1 MRFRDRAAAGRQL
14 AHTLSEFVGRSDV
27 LVLGLPRGG
36 VPVAA
41 EVARHLAAPLD
52 VFLVRKLGVPG
63 QEELALGAIA
73 EGGVEV
79 INQDLVSD
87 LGISP
92 AAIERIAVRE
102 RLELDR
108 REVLYRSARRRPEI
122 RDRIVI
128 LIDDGLATGATM
140 EAAIV
145 AIRSLG
151 PARIVVAAPVGAKQ
165 TCDRLRRL
173 VDDVRCVAMP
183 EPFDAVGVW
192 YEDFGQTTDEEVRGI
207 LAGC

>member
-1 MRFRDRAAAGRQL
+1 L

-41 EVARHLAAPLD
+41 EVARHLAIPLD

-87 LGISP
+87 LGISS

-108 REVLYRSARRRPEI
+108 REVLYRGARRRPEI

-145 AIRSLG
+145 AIRSLA

-165 TCDRLRRL
+165 TCDKLRRL
-173 VDDVRCVAMP
+173 ADDVRCVATP

-192 YEDFGQTTDEEVRGI
+192 YEDFRQTTDEEVRGI

>member
-1 MRFRDRAAAGRQL
+1 MRFRDRADAGRQL

-87 LGISP
+87 LGISA

-108 REVLYRSARRRPEI
+108 REALYRSARRRPEI

-145 AIRSLG
+145 AIRSLA

-173 VDDVRCVAMP
+173 ADDVRWVATP

-192 YEDFGQTTDEEVRGI
+192 YEDFRQTTDEEVRGI